1 MKRICRSEVDEFV
14 YDGDIT
20 KIVKALL
27 NDKEILVYYIIYKG
41 KQYYIVKEQILT
53 FDLITNERELEDVY
67 YLCSEKELNM
77 LKEIE

>member
-27 NDKEILVYYIIYKG
+27 NDKEVLVYYVIYKD
-41 KQYYIVKEQILT
+41 KQYYIIKEQ
-53 FDLITNERELEDVY
+53 ELEDVY
-67 YLCSEKELNM
+67 YLCSEEELNM

>member
-1 MKRICRSEVDEFV
+1 MKRICRSEVDEVV

-20 KIVKALL
+20 KIVKGLL
-27 NDKEILVYYIIYKG
+27 NDKEVLVYYIIYKS

-53 FDLITNERELEDVY
+53 FDLITNEQELEDVY

>member
-27 NDKEILVYYIIYKG
+27 NDKEVLVYYIIYKG
-41 KQYYIVKEQILT
+41 KQYYIVKEQ
-53 FDLITNERELEDVY
+53 ELEDVY
-67 YLCSEKELNM
+67 YLCSEEELNM